1 MVQKLFYSNIKEGNI
16 TLKKAEEE
24 QKEFETEINDI
35 RKGKKKADGQIL
47 TINNIKKLCE
57 SQEKAIKLFDEYSK
71 IVSKA
76 KYKTKY
82 GDGFKILTPK
92 QMI

>member
-1 MVQKLFYSNIKEGNI
+1 M

-35 RKGKKKADGQIL
+35 LKGKKKADGQIL
-47 TINNIKKLCE
+47 AINHIKKLYE
-57 SQEKAIKLFDEYSK
+57 SQEKAIKMFDEYSK

>member
-1 MVQKLFYSNIKEGNI
+1 M

-35 RKGKKKADGQIL
+35 LKGKKKADGQIL
-47 TINNIKKLCE
+47 AINHIKKLYE
-57 SQEKAIKLFDEYSK
+57 SQEKAIKMFDEYSK

-82 GDGFKILTPK
+82 GEVSKC
-92 QMI
+92 

>member
-1 MVQKLFYSNIKEGNI
+1 M

>member
-1 MVQKLFYSNIKEGNI
+1 M

-35 RKGKKKADGQIL
+35 LKGKKKADGQIL
-47 TINNIKKLCE
+47 AINHIKKLYE
-57 SQEKAIKLFDEYSK
+57 SQEKAIKMFDEYSK

-82 GDGFKILTPK
+82 GEGFKILTPK
-92 QMI
+92 QTI